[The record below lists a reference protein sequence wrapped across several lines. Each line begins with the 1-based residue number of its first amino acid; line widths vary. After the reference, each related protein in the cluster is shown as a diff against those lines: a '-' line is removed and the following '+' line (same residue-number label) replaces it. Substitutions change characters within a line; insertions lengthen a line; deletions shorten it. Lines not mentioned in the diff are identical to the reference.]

1 MRPQAYNLRVK
12 PGAGSCRA
20 CAVQGRRL
28 LRKVEISG
36 VLSGPAAQAAPPPST
51 LAAHRA
57 TTHTRCCSV
66 RSTQHRQPASYAA
79 MGLLPMRFESVGDLS
94 TAGADGIL
102 STTVL
107 ENAVGSAAAS
117 IVAPGLAPAGG
128 HSLGMGAWGATE
140 GAVPAEP
147 HHQAMAEW
155 CAVTAGS
162 VTTVDPTGVEN
173 TFTAGDVFVVPKGID
188 YVWKQSEDMKKF
200 YGACAHR
207 AAQCSLWRSS
217 ALAASARAG
226 SDIQA

>member
-1 MRPQAYNLRVK
+1 
-12 PGAGSCRA
+12 
-20 CAVQGRRL
+20 
-28 LRKVEISG
+28 
-36 VLSGPAAQAAPPPST
+36 
-51 LAAHRA
+51 
-57 TTHTRCCSV
+57 
-66 RSTQHRQPASYAA
+66 
-79 MGLLPMRFESVGDLS
+79 
-94 TAGADGIL
+94 
-102 STTVL
+102 
-107 ENAVGSAAAS
+107 
-117 IVAPGLAPAGG
+117 
-128 HSLGMGAWGATE
+128 
-140 GAVPAEP
+140 
-147 HHQAMAEW
+147 MAEW

>member
-1 MRPQAYNLRVK
+1 
-12 PGAGSCRA
+12 
-20 CAVQGRRL
+20 
-28 LRKVEISG
+28 
-36 VLSGPAAQAAPPPST
+36 
-51 LAAHRA
+51 
-57 TTHTRCCSV
+57 
-66 RSTQHRQPASYAA
+66 

-207 AAQCSLWRSS
+207 AAQCSLRRSS